1 MATVN
6 VADIT
11 VTDAILHLLDPD
23 EGGFKPSGRALP
35 ELTGAISNFLAGHIA
50 HGLSDSQIKGAR
62 FIAYSAETVPGI
74 LQRLIADQD
83 FVADSQALAESAY
96 VLMEGDKRIKPPGS
110 LAVVRYMTAATQSIT
125 YVAALKLDKGGRFRW
140 FMRDGG
146 SEAPYWDLQE
156 TTDVAP
162 STDERLHK
170 AAFVGPI
177 QESAI
182 RSPDPLNSA
191 PTAGSAHQF
200 LVLDRQVKGG
210 ADWWLS
216 KFLSAEAA
224 FTDDECAERWLK
236 GALAGKSRVQRRLT
250 EDQRAAL
257 DLAIRSAIAGASVDV
272 NEWVNSL
279 SMPEDLKEELRGEI
293 DARLPDNEFSV
304 SDSIRKKY
312 AKRSWVGDNGLRVT
326 IDALYADQ
334 VKDQPANGGWE
345 ITIRTSRW
353 DPVA

>member
-1 MATVN
+1 MATVD

-11 VTDAILHLLDPD
+11 VADAILHLLDPD
-23 EGGFKPSGRALP
+23 EGGFKPSNRALP
-35 ELTGAISNFLAGHIA
+35 ELTGAIRVFLAGHIA

-62 FIAYSAETVPGI
+62 FVGYSEETVPGI
-74 LQRLIADQD
+74 LQRLITDHD
-83 FVADSQALAESAY
+83 FVAGSQALARSAY
-96 VLMEGDKRIKPPGS
+96 TLMEGDKRIKPPGS
-110 LAVVRYMTAATQSIT
+110 LAVVRYRTTATRGIT
-125 YVAALKLDKGGRFRW
+125 FVAALKLDKGGRFRW

-146 SEAPYWDLQE
+146 TEGPYWDLE
-156 TTDVAP
+156 EAPDVAP

-177 QESAI
+177 PESELTGLD
-182 RSPDPLNSA
+182 SLSA
-191 PTAGSAHQF
+191 VITTGRTHQF

-224 FTDDECAERWLK
+224 FTEDERAERWFK

-250 EDQRAAL
+250 EEQRAAL
-257 DLAIRSAIAGASVDV
+257 DLAIRSAMAGATVDV

-293 DARLPDNEFSV
+293 DARLPDNAFSV
-304 SDSIRKKY
+304 SDNIRKKY
-312 AKRSWVGDNGLRVT
+312 AKRSWVGDNGLHVS
-326 IDALYADQ
+326 IDALYADK
-334 VKDQPANGGWE
+334 VNEQPADGEWV
-345 ITIRTSRW
+345 ITIHTSRW